1 MGDAVIQDPTGLH
14 ARPAVKLTKLA
25 KGFSS
30 DIEVRAGE
38 EGAWVN
44 AKSPN
49 AVMKLKARHG
59 ERLHLRAD
67 GDDAETAV
75 TPGIFSAATRR
86 ASRWASESMTPHRC
100 TTPSETMMFTIA
112 L

>member
-1 MGDAVIQDPTGLH
+1 MSDRSPAAAGAEGEAVVRDPTGLH

-25 KGFSS
+25 KRF
-30 DIEVRAGE
+30 EAAVRVRAG

-59 ERLHLRAD
+59 ERLAFAAD
-67 GDDAETAV
+67 GLDAAAAV
-75 TPGIFSAATRR
+75 AALV
-86 ASRWASESMTPHRC
+86 
-100 TTPSETMMFTIA
+100 A
-112 L
+112 LVERDFHD